1 MAKEILDL
9 HGNKFI
15 AKDWKLCLSIPI
27 GKCDKLI
34 FTRDYVSGDSFIL
47 AVKKKTYKAY
57 FYNLSIN
64 CYVCYKL
71 ELVGYDE
78 SKDIRKAYLYGK
90 RR

>member
-34 FTRDYVSGDSFIL
+34 FTRDYVSGDSFNFGSE
-47 AVKKKTYKAY
+47 KE
-57 FYNLSIN
+57 NL
-64 CYVCYKL
+64 
-71 ELVGYDE
+71 
-78 SKDIRKAYLYGK
+78 
-90 RR
+90 

>member
-15 AKDWKLCLSIPI
+15 AKNWKLCLDIPI
-27 GKCDKLI
+27 GKWDKLV
-34 FTRDYVSGDSFIL
+34 FTRDYVSGDSFNL
-47 AVKKKTYKAY
+47 GVKGKTYKAY
-57 FYNLSIN
+57 FYNLSMR
-64 CYVCYKL
+64 CYICYGL
-71 ELVGYDE
+71 ELAGYDE

>member
-9 HGNKFI
+9 HGNKF
-15 AKDWKLCLSIPI
+15 KVGDYKLSLEIPI
-27 GKCDKLI
+27 GKCNKLI
-34 FTRDYVSGDSFIL
+34 FTRDHISGEIFNL
-47 AVKKKTYKAY
+47 FVKGKIYKAY
-57 FYNLSIN
+57 FYNPSIN
-64 CYVCYKL
+64 CYVCYRL

>member
-15 AKDWKLCLSIPI
+15 AKDWKLCLNIPI
-27 GKCDKLI
+27 GKWDKLV
-34 FTRDYVSGDSFIL
+34 FTRDYVSGDSFNL
-47 AVKKKTYKAY
+47 GVKGKTYKAY

-71 ELVGYDE
+71 
-78 SKDIRKAYLYGK
+78 
-90 RR
+90 

>member
-15 AKDWKLCLSIPI
+15 AKNWKLYLSIPI

-34 FTRDYVSGDSFIL
+34 FTRDYVSGDSFNL
-47 AVKKKTYKAY
+47 AVKKKTYKSY